1 MGPIM
6 VDGTTSKD
14 FSYRYNPYSWN
25 QEYNMIFIDN
35 PIGTGLSYAEN
46 FFNIPTDQAEVASDF
61 YAGLESLYTA
71 KNGCFNELNLTE
83 SPLVITGESYAGKY
97 VPSIANY
104 ILD

>member
-1 MGPIM
+1 M
-6 VDGTTSKD
+6 VNGTSKKN
-14 FSYRYNPYSWN
+14 FTYTYNPYSWN

-46 FFNIPTDQAEVASDF
+46 FFNIPVNQEEVAADF
-61 YAGLESLYTA
+61 YAGLESLYKD

-97 VPSIANY
+97 VPSICNY